1 MRPGS
6 RRAFA
11 LAVILLVLA
20 VVMVLGLGLGAV
32 AAGSLESARRAQVSS
47 QSAYTSEAGA
57 AQGVVRLRS
66 QSTYSGSF
74 VHPLPGQPAETAQV
88 TVYNNAFGTA
98 PLAIPNGALAPPG
111 TAYIL
116 SRSGA
121 RQTGALAR
129 VRGSLFDYGMFGGGS
144 LFMSGTSRLDSY
156 DSSLGSYAATASEE
170 GGNGGTNASGAGAVT
185 LEQNARIGGTV
196 EVGPGGTSASL
207 DAAPESYGG
216 WSVRMEPWALPPV
229 TIPATGPSGGDL
241 LNPAAAP
248 VPGRYENVRIT
259 KGVLRLQAGIY
270 VFDSLTMSG
279 QSLLQVEGP
288 TTIYITGTGGGSL
301 DLSGGSVT
309 NDGPPRNLTLK
320 IGPGVTAEVVVT
332 GSASAAFGLYAP
344 TADIRVAGGSDIFGS
359 LVGRSVTSVGSTAI
373 HYDRSL
379 GSAAQPGS
387 VLVTA
392 WQRF

>member
-1 MRPGS
+1 MAHGS
-6 RRAFA
+6 KRGLA

-20 VVMVLGLGLGAV
+20 VVAALGLGLGLV
-32 AAGSLESARRAQVSS
+32 ASGSLHSARRALASS
-47 QSAYTSEAGA
+47 QSSYTSEAGA

-74 VHPLPGQPAETAQV
+74 VHPLPGQPSESAQV
-88 TVYNNAFGTA
+88 TVYNNVFGSA
-98 PLAIPNGALAPPG
+98 PLTVPNGAVAPPG
-111 TAYIL
+111 TAYI
-116 SRSGA
+116 RSLAGP
-121 RQTGALAR
+121 RETGVLAR
-129 VRGSLFDYGMFGGGS
+129 VRGSLFDYGAFGSGS
-144 LFMSGTSRLDSY
+144 IYMSGNSRLDSY
-156 DSSLGSYAATASEE
+156 DSSLGTYAATRSETE
-170 GGNGGTNASGAGAVT
+170 GNAGTNGAQAGAVT
-185 LEQNARIGGTV
+185 LEMNATVGGTI

-207 DAAPESYGG
+207 DADPASYGG
-216 WSVRMEPWALPPV
+216 WSVRSEPWTLPPV

-241 LNPAAAP
+241 VNPAQP
-248 VPGRYENVRIT
+248 PIPGRYGRVRVT
-259 KGVLRLQAGIY
+259 SGVLRLQAGTY
-270 VFDSLTMSG
+270 VFDSLTMTG
-279 QSLLQVEGP
+279 QSLLQVDGA
-288 TTIYITGTGGGSL
+288 TTIYITGAGGGSL

-320 IGPGVTAEVVVT
+320 VGPGVTSEVVVT

-387 VLVTA
+387 VLITV